1 MVSKPESNQNW
12 QKSGARIKKSQLKL
26 ELALI
31 VEKYTVGSTCILRL
45 AERKRRV
52 SRSFFASSVVNSMF
66 DVLEVL
72 KFASLVTL
80 NFFFSKFC
88 ARQSLSNP

>member
-26 ELALI
+26 ALI
-31 VEKYTVGSTCILRL
+31 AEKYTVGSTCILRL
-45 AERKRRV
+45 AERKRRI